1 VNRQS
6 SSGQANKGRT
16 NEGMKL
22 VRADL
27 GARLDA
33 LEANLARRGP
43 IGAAGQVAAI
53 AALAADYGL
62 VPVLRLAEGL
72 IVALDQGGRGAAIGP
87 WIERLRDAID
97 SEAID
102 EQAGTSWLASVW
114 VRLAG

>member
-1 VNRQS
+1 MNRQS
-6 SSGQANKGRT
+6 

-22 VRADL
+22 VRAGL

-33 LEANLARRGP
+33 LETGLAKRGP
-43 IGAAGQVAAI
+43 IGMAGQAATI
-53 AALAADYGL
+53 AAVAADYGL
-62 VPVLRLAEGL
+62 LPVQRLAEGL

-97 SEAID
+97 SDAVD